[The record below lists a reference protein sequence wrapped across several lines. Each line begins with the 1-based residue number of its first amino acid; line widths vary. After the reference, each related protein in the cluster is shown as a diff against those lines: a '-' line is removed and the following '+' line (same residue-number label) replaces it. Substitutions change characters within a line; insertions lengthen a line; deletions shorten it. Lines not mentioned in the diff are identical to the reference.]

1 MQQRDRVRRWV
12 LLVSAVVA
20 VAVSTVGSG
29 ALGGEPIQDAAGGA
43 LSATSTLVAPAGPAF
58 SIWGVIYTGLLA
70 LAVWQLVVARADDPR
85 QRAAGWW
92 LVASAVLNALWITVV
107 QLGSLLGSVVVIV
120 ALAAVLGV
128 ALARLGRGAPR
139 SRVEA
144 LLVDGTTGLYLGWV
158 LIATVANTAAW
169 LKADVLPTPVP
180 GGESLWAVLVLVVA
194 AAIGVGIATLTGR
207 LAPTLS
213 LAWGLA
219 WVAVGRTD
227 PSDTTGPVPVVV
239 VVAAAAAL
247 VVLASGV
254 RAVLRR
260 RAAATPVPAR
270 VV

>member
-1 MQQRDRVRRWV
+1 V

-20 VAVSTVGSG
+20 VAVSTIGSG
-29 ALGGEPIQDAAGGA
+29 ALGGQPVEQAAGGA

-58 SIWGVIYTGLLA
+58 SIWGVIYTGLVA
-70 LAVWQLVVARADDPR
+70 LAVWQLAAARPDDPR

-107 QLGSLLGSVVVIV
+107 QLGSLVGSVVVIA

-128 ALARLGRGAPR
+128 ALARLGRTPPR
-139 SRVEA
+139 TRVEA

-158 LIATVANTAAW
+158 LIATVANVSAW

-247 VVLASGV
+247 VVLAAGV
-254 RAVLRR
+254 RAAVLRHR
-260 RAAATPVPAR
+260 STRDVDRARSR
-270 VV
+270 VS